1 MSGSASVWHQMIL
14 PRVLSIRWR
23 CILFSRAAKVPTISK
38 LESDTAARHALLLKS
53 WQKQCGEKAQAKG
66 WRLWLEEEMG
76 WQLPEGLLAGQK
88 VQRRMASRLDRWVSL
103 MRMHGGS
110 RAEMIAGAPEAVRDL
125 FSKR

>member
-23 CILFSRAAKVPTISK
+23 CILFSRAAKKVPTISK

-53 WQKQCGEKAQAKG
+53 WQKQCQEKKAQAKG

-76 WQLPEGLLAGQK
+76 
-88 VQRRMASRLDRWVSL
+88 
-103 MRMHGGS
+103 
-110 RAEMIAGAPEAVRDL
+110 
-125 FSKR
+125 

>member
-1 MSGSASVWHQMIL
+1 M
-14 PRVLSIRWR
+14 
-23 CILFSRAAKVPTISK
+23 PTISK

-53 WQKQCGEKAQAKG
+53 WQKQCRGEKAQAKG

-110 RAEMIAGAPEAVRDL
+110 RR
-125 FSKR
+125 R